1 MSAGAVFRG
10 VDESDPP
17 WIEYVGASGRIVA
30 AVAAVGVLPER
41 VPLTGTSASTSSSQV
56 TTPNFGRCCSAARR
70 RAPPQPRVDR
80 AGRGA
85 AASVR
90 PGKATVP
97 QISQIAVVAARNVT
111 TIVHITR

>member
-56 TTPNFGRCCSAARR
+56 TTPNFGRAAPLPDDGLRHSHASTAPAAARR
-70 RAPPQPRVDR
+70 PQ
-80 AGRGA
+80 
-85 AASVR
+85 
-90 PGKATVP
+90 
-97 QISQIAVVAARNVT
+97 
-111 TIVHITR
+111 